1 MEWGKASFEFQVSS
15 FEKMQKERAV
25 LQVKRLVPSAVLPT
39 VAHRGQDLGYDL
51 YAAESIVI
59 PARGMEKVKTGIAIE
74 FTSGHGAL
82 LRDRSSMASK
92 GLAVTAGVIDAGY
105 RGEIQV
111 IMHNLGESDFAINA
125 GDKIVQMIP
134 VKPETHFP
142 VEEVAELTETVRGAN
157 GFGSTGK

>member
-1 MEWGKASFEFQVSS
+1 MNSEPNQLPL
-15 FEKMQKERAV
+15 R
-25 LQVKRLVPSAVLPT
+25 VKRLSSTAVLPT
-39 VAHRGQDLGYDL
+39 SAHPGQDLGYDL
-51 YAAESIVI
+51 YASEAITI
-59 PARGMEKVKTGIAIE
+59 PANGIAKVKTGIAIE

-82 LRDRSSMASK
+82 LRDRSSMASR

-111 IMHNLGESDFAINA
+111 IMHNFGASDFTISA

-134 VKPETHFP
+134 VRPETNFP
-142 VEEVAELTETVRGAN
+142 VEDVDELSETRRGAG

>member
-1 MEWGKASFEFQVSS
+1 MTSEMQSFPL
-15 FEKMQKERAV
+15 K
-25 LQVKRLVPSAVLPT
+25 VKRLSSSAVLPT

-51 YAAESIVI
+51 YASEAIAI
-59 PARGMEKVKTGIAIE
+59 PAHGMAKVKTGIAIE

-82 LRDRSSMASK
+82 LRDRSSMASRS
-92 GLAVTAGVIDAGY
+92 LAVTAGVIDAGY

-111 IMHNLGESDFAINA
+111 IMHNLGDSDAAIAA

-134 VKPETHFP
+134 VRPETNFP
-142 VEEVAELTETVRGAN
+142 VEEVEDLSETKRGAG

>member
-1 MEWGKASFEFQVSS
+1 MTQH
-15 FEKMQKERAV
+15 AV
-25 LQVKRLVPSAVLPT
+25 LKVKRLSSTAVLPA
-39 VAHRGQDLGYDL
+39 VAHAGQDLGYDL
-51 YAAESIVI
+51 YASEATTIS
-59 PARGMEKVKTGIAIE
+59 ARGMAKVKTGIAIE

-82 LRDRSSMASK
+82 LRDRSSMASR

-111 IMHNLGESDFAINA
+111 IMHNLSDQDVFIAA

-134 VKPETHFP
+134 VLPQTNFP
-142 VEEVAELTETVRGAN
+142 VEEVDDLTETKRGAG

>member
-1 MEWGKASFEFQVSS
+1 MTSDTLRNPMLK
-15 FEKMQKERAV
+15 
-25 LQVKRLVPSAVLPT
+25 VKRLSATAVLPT
-39 VAHRGQDLGYDL
+39 VAHPGQDLGYDL
-51 YAAESIVI
+51 YASEAITIS
-59 PARGMEKVKTGIAIE
+59 AHGMAKVKTGIAIE

-82 LRDRSSMASK
+82 LRDRSSMASR

-111 IMHNLGESDFAINA
+111 IMHNLSREEAQIGA

-134 VKPETHFP
+134 VRPETNLP
-142 VEEVAELTETVRGAN
+142 VEEVEDLSETKRGTG

>member
-1 MEWGKASFEFQVSS
+1 MTQH
-15 FEKMQKERAV
+15 AV
-25 LQVKRLVPSAVLPT
+25 LKVKRLSSTAVLPT
-39 VAHRGQDLGYDL
+39 VAHAGQDLGYDL
-51 YAAESIVI
+51 YASEATTIS
-59 PARGMEKVKTGIAIE
+59 ARGMAKVKTGIAIE

-82 LRDRSSMASK
+82 LRDRSSMASR

-111 IMHNLGESDFAINA
+111 IMHNLSDQDVFIAA

-134 VKPETHFP
+134 VRPETDFP
-142 VEEVAELTETVRGAN
+142 VEEVDDLSATKRGAG

>member
-1 MEWGKASFEFQVSS
+1 MTDSAQYAPLK
-15 FEKMQKERAV
+15 
-25 LQVKRLVPSAVLPT
+25 VKRLFPTAVLPT

-51 YAAESIVI
+51 YASEAITI
-59 PARGMEKVKTGIAIE
+59 PANGMAKVKTGIAIE

-82 LRDRSSMASK
+82 LRDRSSMASR

-111 IMHNLGESDFAINA
+111 IMHNLGASDVAIAA

-134 VKPETHFP
+134 VRPETHFP
-142 VEEVAELTETVRGAN
+142 VEEVEDLSETKRGAG

>member
-1 MEWGKASFEFQVSS
+1 MIDEHAAQLPL
-15 FEKMQKERAV
+15 R
-25 LQVKRLVPSAVLPT
+25 VKRLVPTAVLPT

-51 YAAESIVI
+51 YAAEPITI
-59 PARGMEKVKTGIAIE
+59 PARGMGKVKTGIAVE

-82 LRDRSSMASK
+82 LRDRSSMASR

-111 IMHNLGESDFAINA
+111 IMHNLGVEDVTINA
-125 GDKIVQMIP
+125 GEKIVQMIP
-134 VKPETHFP
+134 VRPETWFL
-142 VEEVAELTETVRGAN
+142 VEEVHDLTETVRGAR

>member
-1 MEWGKASFEFQVSS
+1 MNNGPILKI
-15 FEKMQKERAV
+15 
-25 LQVKRLVPSAVLPT
+25 KRLLPTAVLPT
-39 VAHRGQDLGYDL
+39 VAHPGQDLGYDL
-51 YAAESIVI
+51 YAAEAVVI
-59 PARGMEKVKTGIAIE
+59 PARGMGKVKTGIAIE

-111 IMHNLGESDFAINA
+111 IMHNLGESDFTINA

-134 VKPETHFP
+134 VRPETFP

>member
-1 MEWGKASFEFQVSS
+1 MRDDDPVMLPLKVS
-15 FEKMQKERAV
+15 
-25 LQVKRLVPSAVLPT
+25 RLTSSAKLPT
-39 VAHRGQDLGYDL
+39 VAHPGQDLGYDL
-51 YAAESIVI
+51 YASEATVIRKHSI
-59 PARGMEKVKTGIAIE
+59 EKVRTGVAIE

-82 LRDRSSMASK
+82 LRDRSSMAAR

-111 IMHNLGESDFAINA
+111 IMHNLTDKDVRIEA

-134 VKPETHFP
+134 LRPETLFP
-142 VEEVAELTETVRGAN
+142 VVEATDLNETVRGSN

>member
-1 MEWGKASFEFQVSS
+1 MPVEQSQAPLK
-15 FEKMQKERAV
+15 
-25 LQVKRLVPSAVLPT
+25 VKRLSPTAVLPT

-51 YAAESIVI
+51 YASEAITI
-59 PARGMEKVKTGIAIE
+59 PAQGMAKVKTGIAVE

-82 LRDRSSMASK
+82 LRDRSSMASR

-111 IMHNLGESDFAINA
+111 IMHNLTEQDAFIAA

-134 VKPETHFP
+134 VRPETHFP
-142 VEEVAELTETVRGAN
+142 VEEVEDLSDTKRGAG

>member
-1 MEWGKASFEFQVSS
+1 VEWKNQFSSFEFQVSRR
-15 FEKMQKERAV
+15 MQKQQAV
-25 LQVKRLVPSAVLPT
+25 LQVKKLVASAVLPT

-51 YAAESIVI
+51 YAAEAIVI
-59 PARGMEKVKTGIAIE
+59 PARGMGKVKTGIAIE

-111 IMHNLGESDFAINA
+111 IMHNLGGSDFTINA
-125 GDKIVQMIP
+125 GDKVVQMIP
-134 VKPETHFP
+134 VRPETWFP
-142 VEEVAELTETVRGAN
+142 VEEVEELTETVRGTN

>member
-1 MEWGKASFEFQVSS
+1 MTFPPLK
-15 FEKMQKERAV
+15 
-25 LQVKRLVPSAVLPT
+25 VKRLLPGAVLPT
-39 VAHRGQDLGYDL
+39 VAHSGHDLGYDL
-51 YAAESIVI
+51 YAAEAITI
-59 PARGMEKVKTGIAIE
+59 PARGMAKVKTGIAIE

-111 IMHNLGESDFAINA
+111 IMHNLMANDFVINA
-125 GDKIVQMIP
+125 GDKVIQMIP
-134 VKPETHFP
+134 VRPETLFP
-142 VEEVAELTETVRGAN
+142 VEEVEDLSQTARGAG

>member
-1 MEWGKASFEFQVSS
+1 MSNESASPL
-15 FEKMQKERAV
+15 K
-25 LQVKRLVPSAVLPT
+25 VKRLLPTALLPT

-51 YAAESIVI
+51 YAAEAITI
-59 PARGMEKVKTGIAIE
+59 PARGMAKVKTGIAVE

-111 IMHNLGESDFAINA
+111 IMHNLSATDFTINA
-125 GDKIVQMIP
+125 GDKVVQMIP
-134 VKPETHFP
+134 VRPQTLFP
-142 VEEVAELTETVRGAN
+142 VEEVEELSETKRGAG

>member
-1 MEWGKASFEFQVSS
+1 MTSESRQFSLK
-15 FEKMQKERAV
+15 
-25 LQVKRLVPSAVLPT
+25 VKRLSSTAILPT
-39 VAHRGQDLGYDL
+39 VAHAGQDLGYDL
-51 YAAESIVI
+51 YASEAITI
-59 PARGMEKVKTGIAIE
+59 PARGMAKVKTGIAIE

-82 LRDRSSMASK
+82 LRDRSSMASR

-111 IMHNLGESDFAINA
+111 IMHNLGASDAAIAA

-134 VKPETHFP
+134 VKPETNFP
-142 VEEVAELTETVRGAN
+142 VEEVEDLSETKRGAG

>member
-1 MEWGKASFEFQVSS
+1 MTDSAQHAPLK
-15 FEKMQKERAV
+15 
-25 LQVKRLVPSAVLPT
+25 VKRISSTAVLPT
-39 VAHRGQDLGYDL
+39 VAHCGQDLGYDL
-51 YAAESIVI
+51 YASEAITI
-59 PARGMEKVKTGIAIE
+59 PATGMAKVKTGIAIE

-82 LRDRSSMASK
+82 LRDRSSMASR

-111 IMHNLGESDFAINA
+111 IMHNLGLSDVAIAA

-134 VKPETHFP
+134 VRPETHFP
-142 VEEVAELTETVRGAN
+142 VEEVEDLSETKRGAG

>member
-1 MEWGKASFEFQVSS
+1 MDS
-15 FEKMQKERAV
+15 ERQYPP
-25 LQVKRLVPSAVLPT
+25 LKVKRLSTTAVLPT
-39 VAHRGQDLGYDL
+39 VAHCGQDLGYDL
-51 YAAESIVI
+51 YASEAATI
-59 PARGMEKVKTGIAIE
+59 PGRGMVKVKTGIAIE

-82 LRDRSSMASK
+82 LRDRSSMASR

-111 IMHNLGESDFAINA
+111 IMHNLSDQDAFIGA

-134 VKPETHFP
+134 VRPETDFP
-142 VEEVAELTETVRGAN
+142 VVEVDDLSETKRGEG

>member
-1 MEWGKASFEFQVSS
+1 MHDKPL
-15 FEKMQKERAV
+15 R
-25 LQVKRLVPSAVLPT
+25 VKRLLPGAQLPT
-39 VAHRGQDLGYDL
+39 VAHQGQDLGYDL
-51 YAAESIVI
+51 YAAEGITI
-59 PARGMEKVKTGIAIE
+59 GARGMAKVKTGIAVE

-92 GLAVTAGVIDAGY
+92 GLAVAAGVIDAGY

-111 IMHNLGESDFAINA
+111 IMHNLTASDFTINA

-134 VKPETHFP
+134 VRPETWFP
-142 VEEVAELTETVRGAN
+142 VEEVEDLTQTVRGAG

>member
-1 MEWGKASFEFQVSS
+1 MTEPTHSAPLK
-15 FEKMQKERAV
+15 
-25 LQVKRLVPSAVLPT
+25 VKRLSPSAVLPT

-51 YAAESIVI
+51 YASDAITI
-59 PARGMEKVKTGIAIE
+59 PANGMAKVKTGIAIE

-82 LRDRSSMASK
+82 LRDRSSMASR

-111 IMHNLGESDFAINA
+111 IMHNLGASDVEIAA

-134 VKPETHFP
+134 VRPETHFP
-142 VEEVAELTETVRGAN
+142 VEEVDDLSETKRGAG

>member
-1 MEWGKASFEFQVSS
+1 MTSESQQSPLKV
-15 FEKMQKERAV
+15 R
-25 LQVKRLVPSAVLPT
+25 RLSPTAVLPT
-39 VAHRGQDLGYDL
+39 VAHAGQDLGYDL
-51 YAAESIVI
+51 YASESITI
-59 PARGMEKVKTGIAIE
+59 PAHGMAKVKTGIAIE

-82 LRDRSSMASK
+82 LRDRSSMASR

-111 IMHNLGESDFAINA
+111 IMHNLGASDAAIAA

-134 VKPETHFP
+134 VRPETNFP
-142 VEEVAELTETVRGAN
+142 VEEVDDLSETKRGAG

>member
-1 MEWGKASFEFQVSS
+1 MTDSAQLAPLK
-15 FEKMQKERAV
+15 
-25 LQVKRLVPSAVLPT
+25 VKRFSSSAVLPT
-39 VAHRGQDLGYDL
+39 VAHCGQDLGYDL
-51 YAAESIVI
+51 YASEAITI
-59 PARGMEKVKTGIAIE
+59 PASGMAKVKTGIAIE

-82 LRDRSSMASK
+82 LRDRSSMASR

-111 IMHNLGESDFAINA
+111 IMHNLGLSDVAIAA

-134 VKPETHFP
+134 VRPETNFP
-142 VEEVAELTETVRGAN
+142 VEEVEDLTETKRGAG

>member
-1 MEWGKASFEFQVSS
+1 LIDADAAQLPL
-15 FEKMQKERAV
+15 R
-25 LQVKRLVPSAVLPT
+25 VKRLVATAVLPT

-51 YAAESIVI
+51 YAAEAITI
-59 PARGMEKVKTGIAIE
+59 PARGMGKVKTGIAVE

-82 LRDRSSMASK
+82 LRDRSSMASR

-111 IMHNLGESDFAINA
+111 IMHNLSAEDVTINA
-125 GDKIVQMIP
+125 GEKVVQMIP
-134 VKPETHFP
+134 VRPETWFP
-142 VEEVAELTETVRGAN
+142 VEEVEDLTETVRGAK

>member
-1 MEWGKASFEFQVSS
+1 MNSQPNQLSLK
-15 FEKMQKERAV
+15 
-25 LQVKRLVPSAVLPT
+25 VKRLSAAALLPT

-51 YAAESIVI
+51 YASETVTI
-59 PARGMEKVKTGIAIE
+59 PARSMTKVKTGIAIE

-82 LRDRSSMASK
+82 LRDRSSMASR

-111 IMHNLGESDFAINA
+111 IMHNLGATDFTIAA

-134 VKPETHFP
+134 VRPETYFP
-142 VEEVAELTETVRGAN
+142 VEEVEDLSETVRGAG

>member
-1 MEWGKASFEFQVSS
+1 MNSEPNQLPLK
-15 FEKMQKERAV
+15 
-25 LQVKRLVPSAVLPT
+25 VKRLSPTAVLPT

-51 YAAESIVI
+51 YASEAVTIQ
-59 PARGMEKVKTGIAIE
+59 ARGMAKVKTGIAIE

-82 LRDRSSMASK
+82 LRDRSSMASR

-111 IMHNLGESDFAINA
+111 IMHNLGASDVAIAA

-134 VKPETHFP
+134 VRPETHFP
-142 VEEVAELTETVRGAN
+142 VEEVEDLSETVRGAG

>member
-1 MEWGKASFEFQVSS
+1 MTESHQFPL
-15 FEKMQKERAV
+15 R
-25 LQVKRLVPSAVLPT
+25 VKRLCSTAVLPT

-51 YAAESIVI
+51 YASEAITV
-59 PARGMEKVKTGIAIE
+59 PARGMAKVKTGIAIE

-82 LRDRSSMASK
+82 LRDRSSMASR

-111 IMHNLGESDFAINA
+111 IMHNLADQDATIAA

-134 VKPETHFP
+134 VRPETNFP
-142 VEEVAELTETVRGAN
+142 VEEVDDLSETKRGAG

>member
-1 MEWGKASFEFQVSS
+1 LID
-15 FEKMQKERAV
+15 ERAAY
-25 LQVKRLVPSAVLPT
+25 LPLRVKRLVATAVLPT

-51 YAAESIVI
+51 YAAEAITI
-59 PARGMEKVKTGIAIE
+59 PARGMGKVKTGIAVE

-82 LRDRSSMASK
+82 LRDRSSMASR

-111 IMHNLGESDFAINA
+111 IMHNLGPEDVTINA
-125 GDKIVQMIP
+125 GEKVVQMIP
-134 VKPETHFP
+134 VRPETWFA
-142 VEEVAELTETVRGAN
+142 VEEVEDLTETVRGAK